1 LENYIAT
8 VFHKKRPYI
17 DRHMMKKIQSLARA
31 TALFA
36 ENKGPW
42 GGRGSAGSGGKGDGD
57 GEPGG
62 GPRNPWSQPPGGGQ
76 RPKGPRGASAMD
88 QFSEML
94 RGGFG
99 GGGNSDGGSGGG
111 GPGFGGWPAIRLGLL
126 LFAGLWIFFTC
137 VWRISPQERGI
148 VTTFG
153 AYSRTLESGIGL
165 TLPWPIEKVKKLDVT
180 NIRTLTIPNGTGTNF
195 VLTGDQNI
203 IDLDYSVRWSISDP
217 ELYEFQIVDQEKTIR
232 DVADSAMRATIS
244 LVGKVDSISAQRS
257 LIEKEVE
264 RRMRAI
270 LQGYRAGIR
279 VEGVAISRTD
289 PPAQVNDAFKA
300 VTAAQQEAQSMIN
313 NANAEA
319 QQVKQR
325 AIGEATAF
333 DKVYDQYKLAPGVTR
348 RRMYYETMEEVLS
361 KIDKTIVET
370 GGVTPYLPLPELKR
384 RMPEPPEAAIA
395 PAATGGVK

>member
-1 LENYIAT
+1 MT
-8 VFHKKRPYI
+8 
-17 DRHMMKKIQSLARA
+17 KKIGMLARA

-42 GGRGSAGSGGKGDGD
+42 GGRGSAGGGGKGEPD
-57 GEPGG
+57 GESGG
-62 GPRNPWSQPPGGGQ
+62 GPRNPWSKPPGGQ

-99 GGGNSDGGSGGG
+99 GGGNSDGGPGGG
-111 GPGFGGWPAIRLGLL
+111 GPGFGGWPTIRLGLFFL
-126 LFAGLWIFFTC
+126 AALWIFFTC

-180 NIRTLTIPNGTGTNF
+180 NIRTLTIPSGAGTNF

-244 LVGKVDSISAQRS
+244 LVSKVDSISAQRGG
-257 LIEKEVE
+257 IEKEVE

-279 VEGVAISRTD
+279 VEGVAISKTD
-289 PPAQVNDAFKA
+289 PPQEVNDAFKA

-313 NANAEA
+313 NANAGA

-333 DKVYDQYKLAPGVTR
+333 DKVYEQYRLAPGVTR

-384 RMPEPPEAAIA
+384 RMPDAPEAAAA
-395 PAATGGVK
+395 PVSAGGVK

>member
-1 LENYIAT
+1 
-8 VFHKKRPYI
+8 
-17 DRHMMKKIQSLARA
+17 MKKIGMLARA
-31 TALFA
+31 TALFND
-36 ENKGPW
+36 NKGPW
-42 GGRGSAGSGGKGDGD
+42 GGRGKGEPDGD
-57 GEPGG
+57 SGQGPGN
-62 GPRNPWSQPPGGGQ
+62 GPRNPWSQPPGSQ
-76 RPKGPRGASAMD
+76 RPKGPRGSSAMD

-94 RGGFG
+94 RGVGG

-111 GPGFGGWPAIRLGLL
+111 GPNFGGWPTIRLGLIFL
-126 LFAGLWIFFTC
+126 AALWIFFTC
-137 VWRISPQERGI
+137 VWRIAPQERGI

-165 TLPWPIEKVKKLDVT
+165 TLPWPIERVKKLDVT

-244 LVGKVDSISAQRS
+244 LVSKVDSISAQRGG
-257 LIEKEVE
+257 IEKEVE

-289 PPAQVNDAFKA
+289 PPQEVNDAFKA

-313 NANAEA
+313 NANAVA

-333 DKVYDQYKLAPGVTR
+333 DKVYEQYRLAPGVTR

-384 RMPEPPEAAIA
+384 RMPEAPEAAAA
-395 PAATGGVK
+395 PATTGGVK

>member
-1 LENYIAT
+1 MT
-8 VFHKKRPYI
+8 KKFAL
-17 DRHMMKKIQSLARA
+17 LARA
-31 TALFA
+31 TALFT

-42 GGRGSAGSGGKGDGD
+42 GGRGSTGGGKGEPEGD
-57 GEPGG
+57 PGSGPGG
-62 GPRNPWSQPPGGGQ
+62 GPRNPWSQPPGGQ

-99 GGGNSDGGSGGG
+99 GGGGSEGGSGGG
-111 GPGFGGWPAIRLGLL
+111 GPSFGGWPTIRLGLF
-126 LFAGLWIFFTC
+126 LFAALWIFFTC
-137 VWRISPQERGI
+137 IWRISPQERGI

-165 TLPWPIEKVKKLDVT
+165 TLPWPIEKVTKLDVT
-180 NIRTLTIPNGTGTNF
+180 NIRTLTIPSGASTNF

-244 LVGKVDSISAQRS
+244 LVNRVDSISAQRGA
-257 LIEKEVE
+257 IEKEVE

-279 VEGVAISRTD
+279 VEGVAISKTD
-289 PPAQVNDAFKA
+289 PPSEVNDAFKA

-313 NANAEA
+313 NANARA

-333 DKVYDQYKLAPGVTR
+333 DKVYEQYRLAPGVTR

-370 GGVTPYLPLPELKR
+370 GSVTPYLPLPEMKR
-384 RMPEPPEAAIA
+384 RLPDPPEAATA
-395 PAATGGVK
+395 PVSTGGVK